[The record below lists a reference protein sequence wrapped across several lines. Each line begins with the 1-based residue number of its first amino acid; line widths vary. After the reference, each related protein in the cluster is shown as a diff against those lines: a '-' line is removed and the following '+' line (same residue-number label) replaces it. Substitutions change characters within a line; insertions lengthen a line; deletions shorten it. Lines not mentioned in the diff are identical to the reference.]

1 MIEDI
6 DQLFNGTELKTLD
19 KLQEMKIKINRKTYT
34 NLKKEV
40 CKLNEDTIKD
50 NILKRINKYPEQNI
64 NDCFFDE
71 KEEVYEIYID
81 ETLKNKKAGYT
92 VFCKLN
98 SKNNYSS
105 KVKEKQTL

>member
-19 KLQEMKIKINRKTYT
+19 KLQDMKIKINRKIYT
-34 NLKKEV
+34 NLKREV
-40 CKLNEDTIKD
+40 YKPNKDVIKD
-50 NILKRINKYPEQNI
+50 NILKRINKYLEQNI
-64 NDCFFDE
+64 NDYFFDE
-71 KEEVYEIYID
+71 KKDTYEIYID
-81 ETLKNKKAGYT
+81 ETQKDKKAGYT

>member
-1 MIEDI
+1 
-6 DQLFNGTELKTLD
+6 
-19 KLQEMKIKINRKTYT
+19 MKIKINRKTYT

-40 CKLNEDTIKD
+40 YKPNKD

-71 KEEVYEIYID
+71 KKEAYEIYID
-81 ETLKNKKAGYT
+81 KTQKDKKAGYA

-105 KVKEKQTL
+105 RVEGEQIL

>member
-1 MIEDI
+1 
-6 DQLFNGTELKTLD
+6 
-19 KLQEMKIKINRKTYT
+19 MKIKINRKTYT

-40 CKLNEDTIKD
+40 YKPNKD

-71 KEEVYEIYID
+71 KKEAYKIYID
-81 ETLKNKKAGYT
+81 EIQKDEKVEYA

-98 SKNNYSS
+98 SKNNYFSR
-105 KVKEKQTL
+105 VKEEQTL